1 MQDRDLDAVNSQ
13 RRRRKRI
20 ARMKSMIVLTIAGWI
35 LLSMVLIIAL
45 FVKVVKLERKLD
57 DIIISTSIEST
68 SGLAA
73 NELEAMEGSTELV
86 ISANEG
92 EEVIPLAGG
101 MDDATNLASED
112 DVHKVYLTF
121 EDGPTENTAA
131 ILDILKE
138 YDVKATFFVVG
149 KEDEESLALYQRIV
163 EEGHTLGMHSYSNQL
178 GVLYQSA
185 ESFEN
190 DYIRLQKLLF
200 DTTGEESE
208 FYRFPG
214 GSGNTLSEVSMGK
227 CIQFLNEQG
236 IVYFDWNVSSGDATN
251 AYSSDEIVA
260 NVMKD
265 VVKYKT
271 SVVLLHDDIQNEVT
285 VEALRPLL
293 DELVAMDAEIL
304 PIDKDTS
311 VIQQVRLEN
320 AE

>member
-1 MQDRDLDAVNSQ
+1 MQDRELDAVNSQ

-20 ARMKSMIVLTIAGWI
+20 ARMKSMIILTIVGWI
-35 LLSMVLIIAL
+35 FLSMVLIIAL
-45 FVKVVKLERKLD
+45 FVKVVRLEEKLD
-57 DIIISTSIEST
+57 EIIISTSVEST
-68 SGLAA
+68 GVSAA
-73 NELEAMEGSTELV
+73 NEQDVLEGSSELV
-86 ISANEG
+86 IDSDDNIPLVSGMDNSSNLANE
-92 EEVIPLAGG
+92 
-101 MDDATNLASED
+101 N

-121 EDGPTENTAA
+121 EDGPTENTAE

-149 KEDEESLALYQRIV
+149 KEDEESIALYQRIA

-178 GVLYQSA
+178 GVLYQSQ

-190 DYIRLQKLLF
+190 DYIKIQKLLF
-200 DTTGEESE
+200 DATGIESK

-214 GSGNTLSEVSMGK
+214 GSGNTLSEVSMGE
-227 CIQFLNEQG
+227 CIQFLNQQG
-236 IVYFDWNVSSGDATN
+236 IVYYDWNVSSGDATN

-271 SVVLLHDDIQNEVT
+271 SVVLLHDDVQNEVT

-293 DELVAMDAEIL
+293 EELKAMDAEIL

-320 AE
+320 EE